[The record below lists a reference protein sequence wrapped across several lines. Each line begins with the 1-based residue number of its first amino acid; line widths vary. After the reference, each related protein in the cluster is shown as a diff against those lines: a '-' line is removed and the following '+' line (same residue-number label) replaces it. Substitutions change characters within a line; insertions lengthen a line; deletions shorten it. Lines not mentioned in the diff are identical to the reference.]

1 LYGNFERDTQALQ
14 KDFIFG
20 QAGADAQLEANKVAF
35 FNDFVTRPEFVA
47 AYPSTLTN
55 DQYVDNLLTVAG
67 LSPKDFTVNLTN
79 SQEVP
84 PTNPTLSG
92 GARRPNSFG
101 TARFVFNAADTAMTM
116 TATVTN
122 LDVTGSQTAD
132 ANDNLVAAHI
142 HASATVQPGVNGPVV
157 WGFFGTPFN
166 DNNPD
171 DHVVTPFGGGLVGA
185 SFSDKW
191 DAPEGNGTTLAAQ
204 IANLRAGQAYINFH
218 TTQFGGGEI
227 RGNFPATQAF
237 RDSLVAGLAA
247 ATETRATVLRKVAEF
262 QFLQTREFN
271 NAFVTMQYFGYLR
284 RDPDTSGFNFWLGKL
299 NSFGG
304 SFTNAE
310 MVKAFTASSEYRQRF
325 GPS

>member
-1 LYGNFERDTQALQ
+1 MYGNFERDTQALQ
-14 KDFIFG
+14 KDYVFG

-47 AYPSTLTN
+47 AYQSTLTN
-55 DQYVDNLLTVAG
+55 DQYVDNLLTAAN
-67 LSPKDFTVNLTN
+67 LAPKDFIVNLTN

-92 GARRPNSFG
+92 GGRRPSSYG

-116 TATVTN
+116 TATVN
-122 LDVTGSQTAD
+122 NIDVTGAQTAD

-142 HASATVQPGVNGPVV
+142 HAGASVQPGVNGAVV
-157 WGFFGTPFN
+157 WGFFGAPFN

-171 DHVVTPFGGGLVGA
+171 DHVVTPFGVGLVGGT
-185 SFSDKW
+185 FNDKW

-204 IANLRAGQAYINFH
+204 LANIRAGHAYINFH

-237 RDSLVAGLAA
+237 RDSLVAGLNAS
-247 ATETRATVLRKVAEF
+247 TDTRATVLRKIAEF

-271 NAFVTMQYFGYLR
+271 GAFVTMQYFGYLR
-284 RDPDTSGFNFWLGKL
+284 RDPDASGFNFWLGKL

-310 MVKAFTASSEYRQRF
+310 MVKAFISSSEYRQRF
-325 GPS
+325 GV